1 LSSPKNAKQACLCLD
16 SDTYDVRCCRGALM
30 QQGIGQTQVARE
42 ARGGFS
48 TGFSDGFEV
57 IL

>member
-1 LSSPKNAKQACLCLD
+1 
-16 SDTYDVRCCRGALM
+16 M

-48 TGFSDGFEV
+48 DGFSDGFEV